1 MISFKQGL
9 IIHPVESHHPA
20 VSETGDHMTEKDN
33 SKDMEHTRQIVRSEE
48 NTSARKSS
56 LAFDEL
62 RKTVARLRAADGCPW
77 DRAQTHESLKPACV
91 EEAAEVVCGINI
103 LRETGKPDSLVEEL
117 GDLLLQVIMHAQ
129 IGEEEGLFSLT
140 DVIDCVNE
148 KMIRRHPH
156 VFGEKSLEAIRR
168 LREKLDNQ
176 PAAQPEVLPAAQSEV
191 PPAAQGHRLPVQSC
205 IKDDEGKEDAC
216 GNHSEVQDCLFPT
229 ISGTKDNED
238 EVKADWKYIKS
249 LEKQGREW
257 EEPFLFE
264 AFDEAE
270 KLIGVARERKKKKS

>member
-1 MISFKQGL
+1 
-9 IIHPVESHHPA
+9 
-20 VSETGDHMTEKDN
+20 MTENDN
-33 SKDMEHTRQIVRSEE
+33 SKYRELAEKPEKTGKTGKTGHSGD
-48 NTSARKSS
+48 NTGNESA
-56 LAFDEL
+56 LAFDQL
-62 RKTVARLRAADGCPW
+62 RQTVARLRAADGCPW

-103 LRETGKPDSLVEEL
+103 LRETGKPESLVEEL

-129 IGEEEGLFSLT
+129 IGEEEGIFSLT

-168 LREKLDNQ
+168 LREKRGKSALQEHQLLAGRGIEDNENEDADHS
-176 PAAQPEVLPAAQSEV
+176 AAQIYGNPAVS
-191 PPAAQGHRLPVQSC
+191 GNN
-205 IKDDEGKEDAC
+205 KKE
-216 GNHSEVQDCLFPT
+216 E
-229 ISGTKDNED
+229 

-257 EEPFLFE
+257 EEPYLFE

-270 KLIGVARERKKKKS
+270 RLIEVARERKKRKS

>member
-33 SKDMEHTRQIVRSEE
+33 SKDMEHTKQTLRSED

-168 LREKLDNQ
+168 LREKRDNQ
-176 PAAQPEVLPAAQSEV
+176 PAAGPQAESEV
-191 PPAAQGHRLPVQSC
+191 PPEVPTASQGHRLPAEPD
-205 IKDDEGKEDAC
+205 IKDFECEEPSA
-216 GNHSEVQDCLFPT
+216 SQDRLLAAV
-229 ISGTKDNED
+229 SGTKDNED